1 MAKKSPFSSKTEEYP
16 ERCEAKADGL
26 LLDFCRFIRLQ
37 AAQDAW
43 LRRLTRQHTMAFLG
57 RGFFLFRVI
66 FFCACVLDSI
76 SGVFRCFWDV
86 FWDIIFGCLLEC
98 LFVFLGWGGIEK
110 SLVSFGLILYGF
122 VQCPN
127 QHLRTEH
134 LRLAMAIP
142 ALRHRSCLFP
152 GPKEPEID
160 CDMWFLLIVVKDTL
174 RPTKWLELRKQPRL
188 FQVGFSDSLGN
199 CAENLDAGRSLVD
212 LDFSRE
218 GDGEQQFCTPFFAR
232 PGGSLHLGACYSV
245 VPENPGHK
253 DSKLLE
259 FCEFLDGFGGFWWIS
274 AAGGWIWMV
283 SECFWLFLILSLWF
297 LIVFAW
303 KNNAKRWWNH
313 FVWAVQSKYVLDLL
327 ARWWCYMIIDL

>member
-57 RGFFLFRVI
+57 RGFFLFRVV
-66 FFCACVLDSI
+66 FFGACVLDSI
-76 SGVFRCFWDV
+76 SGVFGCFLRYYFWMFAWMFAWMFVCFFWDGV
-86 FWDIIFGCLLEC
+86 GLK
-98 LFVFLGWGGIEK
+98 K

-160 CDMWFLLIVVKDTL
+160 CDFCLL
-174 RPTKWLELRKQPRL
+174 
-188 FQVGFSDSLGN
+188 
-199 CAENLDAGRSLVD
+199 
-212 LDFSRE
+212 
-218 GDGEQQFCTPFFAR
+218 
-232 PGGSLHLGACYSV
+232 
-245 VPENPGHK
+245 
-253 DSKLLE
+253 
-259 FCEFLDGFGGFWWIS
+259 
-274 AAGGWIWMV
+274 
-283 SECFWLFLILSLWF
+283 
-297 LIVFAW
+297 
-303 KNNAKRWWNH
+303 
-313 FVWAVQSKYVLDLL
+313 
-327 ARWWCYMIIDL
+327 

>member
-1 MAKKSPFSSKTEEYP
+1 MFFEI
-16 ERCEAKADGL
+16 L
-26 LLDFCRFIRLQ
+26 FLD
-37 AAQDAW
+37 
-43 LRRLTRQHTMAFLG
+43 
-57 RGFFLFRVI
+57 V
-66 FFCACVLDSI
+66 
-76 SGVFRCFWDV
+76 
-86 FWDIIFGCLLEC
+86 CLNVC
-98 LFVFLGWGGIEK
+98 LFFLGWGGIEK

-283 SECFWLFLILSLWF
+283 FECFWLFLILSLWF

-313 FVWAVQSKYVLDLL
+313 FDEQSNLSMSWICWLDDGVIWSLISSAL
-327 ARWWCYMIIDL
+327 FGFSWPFLGDHGSIWMAQGFWRSREWLPGWMTFKVDGLEIVECPGCSKNLGKIWKMEKHMKTTL